1 MNLNQLLYFVETSR
15 CHSIN
20 EAAKKL
26 YISQPSL
33 SASLKAFE
41 SELGFSLFY
50 RNRQGISLTPR
61 GLQVLMDCKQI
72 LALTNHWQE
81 LKLSGENLRIE
92 GAGIVASQVLPS
104 LLPSFSTKFSNLHL
118 SLGQFREIPVLNPPD
133 SSEPRIILALCE
145 DGDFPKLDALAKS
158 NHWDSCSLFHEQ
170 AYLFVNT
177 NNPLSGKNTLHLA
190 DLSGLEITSF
200 DAVHMDFYPYRSLY
214 SHFPAEKQVHLPN
227 REAALCSI
235 AASPDLVGLFPYFV
249 TRENPYI
256 LKGELRPMC
265 IENFPMPITLVAF
278 YSENEDMLLMGQL
291 LDAMKETLAE
301 KYNDACPV

>member
-41 SELGFSLFY
+41 NELGFSLFY

-61 GLQVLMDCKQI
+61 GTQVLEDCKQI
-72 LALTNHWQE
+72 LFLTNHWQD
-81 LKLSGENLRIE
+81 LKLSGESLRIE
-92 GAGIVASQVLPS
+92 GAGIVASQVLPV
-104 LLPSFSTKFSNLHL
+104 LLSSFSAKFPNLHL

-133 SSEPRIILALCE
+133 SSELHIVLTLCE
-145 DGDFPKLDALAKS
+145 DRDFPKLDAIAKT
-158 NHWDSCSLFHEQ
+158 NHWNSYPLFHEQ

-177 NNPLSGKNTLHLA
+177 NHPLAKQSILHLS
-190 DLSGLEITSF
+190 DLSGMEIAGF
-200 DAVHMDFYPYRSLY
+200 DAVHMEFYPYRSLY

-265 IENFPMPITLVAF
+265 IEDFPMPITLVAF

-291 LDAMKETLAE
+291 LDAMKETLTE